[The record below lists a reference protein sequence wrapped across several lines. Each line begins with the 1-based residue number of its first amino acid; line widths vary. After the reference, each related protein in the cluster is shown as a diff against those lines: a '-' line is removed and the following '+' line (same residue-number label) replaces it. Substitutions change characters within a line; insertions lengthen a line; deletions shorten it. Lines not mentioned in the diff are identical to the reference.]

1 MNAADP
7 FVITSRERLKYD
19 EQFKSLQPVNGV
31 VTGGQAKG
39 FFLQSQLP
47 PQILGQIWALAD
59 TDADGRMT
67 LGEFSIACKLINL
80 KLRGFEIPKVLPPT
94 LIASLTA
101 VGGTPTLTPTTGLS
115 PLDPLKSLAGSIG
128 GPTAIV
134 PPVVA
139 QQPLIGAAA
148 PGIVPH
154 AIVPPLMNNHGL
166 GGVAAPSAVGL
177 LSGGVP
183 PPKPAIP
190 PQPLIATGG
199 APPLIP
205 LGGVQPQLM
214 GAGLP
219 MMSAAGGPV
228 AAPPVV
234 MSQQPLIGGILSGP
248 PIVPP
253 TVAGGASVGIVKPL
267 IDPLVGGIGGV
278 SQPLIAGMVAPV
290 VPTASVPAP
299 PTPPSGGGTPAR
311 SMSISER
318 APSIDSPGQ
327 VEWAIKGPAKLKYT
341 QLFNTTDR
349 NRSGYLTGPQ
359 ARNIMVQTKLPQAT
373 LAQIWALADM
383 DTDGRLGCEEF
394 VLAMYL
400 CDLAATGEKIP
411 TTLPP
416 DLVPPS
422 FRKPTSR
429 HGSLVGS
436 RHGSVSSQGGGTA
449 AHAAGVELDPLSGLP
464 MSSFEDKR
472 KENFDK
478 GQAELERRRK
488 ALMDIQKKEQEER
501 ERKEREEQ
509 EKIRKAKLEAEL
521 KKQQEHEKELQRQR
535 ELEQEREEQRKRELE
550 KKELARKE
558 LEKQR
563 QQEWEAQKISE
574 MQQHRQRE
582 QENVLKLKAQNQSL
596 SVELSTFNER
606 IKEMSQKICDTRVGV
621 TTVKTTIDGMRATRD
636 SQMAEMAQ
644 LKSQVKDQNQRL
656 VQLSQEKAK
665 LDAKNKTGET
675 ESQLQFT
682 NKQIVIQQ
690 LKDKLENTK
699 QQIENKS
706 TDINLNREQLTELKA
721 QLTGLIDSC
730 EKLYGEYDMQ
740 RIQILEM
747 KNNRKNE
754 SYSTSTWDTG
764 SSWATAD
771 TTAIAT
777 TNEPLARA
785 SVPVD
790 SLPTPPGYV
799 KYRAIYE
806 FSARNGDE
814 ISFQPGDIVMVPL
827 EQNAEPGWLAGEIDG
842 HTGWFPE
849 TYVEKVDNNLNVVEA
864 VPETIA
870 YGSTAP
876 TEDYAATAVSAPATE
891 YTAANDT
898 TVEATCNG
906 DVEYYVACYAYQS
919 AEVGDLV
926 FDAGETIAVSKK
938 EGDWW
943 TGTIGNRTG
952 IFPSNYVTKHD
963 GGGAEVTNGNQPMQ
977 EQLPEQHTEIEALQ
991 RQQQQQATYEQEAK
1005 RKQST
1010 TGNTQDAE
1018 DARNQAEADSEVSQ
1032 INTQPPQAPAAN
1044 EENIRYSSMSM
1055 TSATPSL
1062 RRKGEVAQV
1071 IAPYEATSS
1080 EQLSLQRGQLIMIRK
1095 KTDSGWWEGELQAKG
1110 RRRQIGWFPAT
1121 YVKVL
1126 QGGRNSGRNTPVSA
1140 SKVELTETILDKV
1153 IALYPYKALN
1163 DDELSFDK
1171 DDIISVLGRDEPEWW
1186 RGELNGTT
1194 GLFPSNYVGPFVSSG
1209 KHGKASTSGR
1219 TS

>member
-1 MNAADP
+1 MNASDP
-7 FVITSRERLKYD
+7 FVITSRERLKYED
-19 EQFKSLQPVNGV
+19 QFKSLQPVDGV

-80 KLRGFEIPKVLPPT
+80 KLRGFEVPKALPPT
-94 LIASLTA
+94 LVASLTA
-101 VGGTPTLTPTTGLS
+101 VGGTPILTPTSGLS
-115 PLDPLKSLAGSIG
+115 PLDPLKSLSGSI
-128 GPTAIV
+128 V
-134 PPVVA
+134 PQAVPQVVPQQA
-139 QQPLIGAAA
+139 QP
-148 PGIVPH
+148 PMMVPH
-154 AIVPPLMNNHGL
+154 AVVPPLMNNQMIASQVPVMA
-166 GGVAAPSAVGL
+166 GGVV
-177 LSGGVP
+177 
-183 PPKPAIP
+183 PPKPALP
-190 PQPLIATGG
+190 PQPLIGVTAQ
-199 APPLIP
+199 APLIP
-205 LGGVQPQLM
+205 MGQQPLIPGVPTIPGM
-214 GAGLP
+214 
-219 MMSAAGGPV
+219 
-228 AAPPVV
+228 APAPAV
-234 MSQQPLIGGILSGP
+234 MQQPLIGGLVGAAPTI
-248 PIVPP
+248 PP
-253 TVAGGASVGIVKPL
+253 TAAVKPL
-267 IDPLVGGIGGV
+267 IDPLGGV
-278 SQPLIAGMVAPV
+278 GAVPLVAGVAPV
-290 VPTASVPAP
+290 VPAP
-299 PTPPSGGGTPAR
+299 PTPPHSGGGTPAR

-318 APSIDSPGQ
+318 APSIESPGQ
-327 VEWAIKGPAKLKYT
+327 LEWAIKGPAKLKYT

-349 NRSGYLTGPQ
+349 NRSGFLTGPQ
-359 ARNIMVQTKLPQAT
+359 ARNIMVQTKLPQAM

-400 CDLAATGEKIP
+400 CDMAAAGEKVP
-411 TTLPP
+411 ATLPP
-416 DLVPPS
+416 ELVPPS
-422 FRKPTSR
+422 FRKASSR
-429 HGSLVGS
+429 HGSVVGS
-436 RHGSVSSQGGGTA
+436 RHGSVSSQGA
-449 AHAAGVELDPLSGLP
+449 PVHAAVELDPLSGLP
-464 MSSFEDKR
+464 QTSFEDKR

-509 EKIRKAKLEAEL
+509 EKIRKAKLEAEM
-521 KKQQEHEKELQRQR
+521 KKQQELEKELQRQR

-563 QQEWEAQKISE
+563 QLEWETQKIAE

-606 IKEMSQKICDTRVGV
+606 IKELSQKICDTRVGV
-621 TTVKTTIDGMRATRD
+621 TNVKSTIDGMRTTRD
-636 SQMAEMAQ
+636 TQMAEMTQ
-644 LKSQVKDQNQRL
+644 LKAKVKEQNQRL

-665 LDAKNKTGET
+665 LDAKSKSGET

-682 NKQIVIQQ
+682 NKQIIIQQ

-699 QQIENKS
+699 QQIENKT
-706 TDINLNREQLTELKA
+706 TDINLNRDQLIELKSQLTD
-721 QLTGLIDSC
+721 LIDAC

-754 SYSTSTWDTG
+754 SYTSAWDTS
-764 SSWATAD
+764 SSWGTSDTATHAVTNSEPAPVANVTATAGD
-771 TTAIAT
+771 D
-777 TNEPLARA
+777 
-785 SVPVD
+785 VQ
-790 SLPTPPGYV
+790 TPPGYV

-806 FSARNGDE
+806 FSARNSDE

-827 EQNAEPGWLAGEIDG
+827 EQNAEPGWLAGEING

-849 TYVEKVDNNLNVVEA
+849 SFVEKVDSNLNVVEA
-864 VPETIA
+864 PAPETIA
-870 YGSTAP
+870 YSEPAAEFTTAP
-876 TEDYAATAVSAPATE
+876 VDDYQP
-891 YTAANDT
+891 ANDNT
-898 TVEATCNG
+898 EATCNG

-919 AEVGDLV
+919 AEAGDLV

-952 IFPSNYVTKHD
+952 IFPSNYVQKQEGETM
-963 GGGAEVTNGNQPMQ
+963 NGNQTAYNEQPAHQ
-977 EQLPEQHTEIEALQ
+977 EPEQAAQ
-991 RQQQQQATYEQEAK
+991 TYEQEIK

-1010 TGNTQDAE
+1010 TAAGSNTQDAE
-1018 DARNQAEADSEVSQ
+1018 DARNQAELDSEVSQ
-1032 INTQPPQAPAAN
+1032 INTQPPSGAAAN

-1121 YVKVL
+1121 YVKIL

-1163 DDELSFDK
+1163 DDELSFEK

-1209 KHGKASTSGR
+1209 KNGKSPAIAS
-1219 TS
+1219 

>member
-1 MNAADP
+1 MNASDP
-7 FVITSRERLKYD
+7 FVITSRERLKYED
-19 EQFKSLQPVNGV
+19 QFKSLQPVDGV

-80 KLRGFEIPKVLPPT
+80 KLRGFEVPKALPPT
-94 LIASLTA
+94 LVASLTA
-101 VGGTPTLTPTTGLS
+101 VGGTPILTPTSGLS
-115 PLDPLKSLAGSIG
+115 PLDPLKSLSGSI
-128 GPTAIV
+128 AAV
-134 PPVVA
+134 PPQA
-139 QQPLIGAAA
+139 QPPMMA
-148 PGIVPH
+148 PAHAVGIVPH
-154 AIVPPLMNNHGL
+154 AIVPPLMNNQMVAPQVPVMP
-166 GGVAAPSAVGL
+166 GGVA
-177 LSGGVP
+177 
-183 PPKPAIP
+183 PPKPALP
-190 PQPLIATGG
+190 SQPLIA
-199 APPLIP
+199 AAAAQPPLIP
-205 LGGVQPQLM
+205 MGQPLIPGVPTIPGM
-214 GAGLP
+214 AP
-219 MMSAAGGPV
+219 APAAMM
-228 AAPPVV
+228 
-234 MSQQPLIGGILSGP
+234 QQPLIGGLVGTVPTI
-248 PIVPP
+248 PP
-253 TVAGGASVGIVKPL
+253 TAAVKPL
-267 IDPLVGGIGGV
+267 IDPLGSVPSV
-278 SQPLIAGMVAPV
+278 PLVAGVAPV
-290 VPTASVPAP
+290 MAGGVVPAP
-299 PTPPSGGGTPAR
+299 PTPPHSGGGTPAR

-318 APSIDSPGQ
+318 APSIESPGQ
-327 VEWAIKGPAKLKYT
+327 IEWAIKGPAKLKYT

-349 NRSGYLTGPQ
+349 NRSGFLTGPQ
-359 ARNIMVQTKLPQAT
+359 ARNIMVQTKLPQAM

-400 CDLAATGEKIP
+400 CDMAAAGEKIP

-416 DLVPPS
+416 ELVPPS
-422 FRKPTSR
+422 FRKASSR
-429 HGSLVGS
+429 HGSVVGS
-436 RHGSVSSQGGGTA
+436 RHGSVSSQGA
-449 AHAAGVELDPLSGLP
+449 P
-464 MSSFEDKR
+464 
-472 KENFDK
+472 
-478 GQAELERRRK
+478 
-488 ALMDIQKKEQEER
+488 EER

-521 KKQQEHEKELQRQR
+521 KKQQELEKELQRQR

-558 LEKQR
+558 MEKQR
-563 QQEWEAQKISE
+563 QLEWETQKIAE

-606 IKEMSQKICDTRVGV
+606 IKELSQKICDTRVGV
-621 TTVKTTIDGMRATRD
+621 TNVKSTIDGMRTTRD
-636 SQMAEMAQ
+636 TQMAEMTQ
-644 LKSQVKDQNQRL
+644 LKAKVKEQNQRL

-665 LDAKNKTGET
+665 LDAKNKSGET

-699 QQIENKS
+699 QQIENKT
-706 TDINLNREQLTELKA
+706 TDINLNREQLVELKS
-721 QLTGLIDSC
+721 QLTDLIDAC

-754 SYSTSTWDTG
+754 SYTSAWDT
-764 SSWATAD
+764 SNSWGAPD
-771 TTAIAT
+771 TTAHTAVN
-777 TNEPLARA
+777 NEPVPAA
-785 SVPVD
+785 SVTAGAGDDVQ
-790 SLPTPPGYV
+790 TPPGYV

-806 FSARNGDE
+806 FNARNGDE

-827 EQNAEPGWLAGEIDG
+827 EQNAEPGWLAGEING

-849 TYVEKVDNNLNVVEA
+849 SFVEKVDSNLNVVEA

-870 YGSTAP
+870 Y
-876 TEDYAATAVSAPATE
+876 SAPAEEDYTTAPVEE
-891 YTAANDT
+891 YQAPNDNT
-898 TVEATCNG
+898 EATCNG

-919 AEVGDLV
+919 AEAGDLV

-952 IFPSNYVTKHD
+952 IFPSNYVQKQE
-963 GGGAEVTNGNQPMQ
+963 GEVMNGNQTAYNEQPLQQ
-977 EQLPEQHTEIEALQ
+977 EQD
-991 RQQQQQATYEQEAK
+991 QQQTPSYEQETK

-1010 TGNTQDAE
+1010 PATAGNTQDAE
-1018 DARNQAEADSEVSQ
+1018 DARNQAELDSEVSQ
-1032 INTQPPQAPAAN
+1032 INTQPPSSASAN

-1121 YVKVL
+1121 YVKIL

-1163 DDELSFDK
+1163 DDELSFEK

-1209 KHGKASTSGR
+1209 KNGKSPAAS
-1219 TS
+1219 

>member
-7 FVITSRERLKYD
+7 FVITSRERLKYE

-80 KLRGFEIPKVLPPT
+80 KLRGFEIPKALPPT

-101 VGGTPTLTPTTGLS
+101 VGGTPILTPTSGLS
-115 PLDPLKSLAGSIG
+115 PLDPLKSLAGAI
-128 GPTAIV
+128 GPTAVI
-134 PPVVA
+134 PP
-139 QQPLIGAAA
+139 QQPAQPPPMMA
-148 PGIVPH
+148 PTHPVMVPH
-154 AIVPPLMNNHGL
+154 AIVPPLMASQM
-166 GGVAAPSAVGL
+166 VAPPQ
-177 LSGGVP
+177 VP
-183 PPKPAIP
+183 VAMATVAPPKPALP
-190 PQPLIATGG
+190 PQPLIAIAAQQ
-199 APPLIP
+199 APL
-205 LGGVQPQLM
+205 
-214 GAGLP
+214 LP
-219 MMSAAGGPV
+219 MGGQPLMSGPPV
-228 AAPPVV
+228 MPPAPVV
-234 MSQQPLIGGILSGP
+234 MQQPLIGGLMGP
-248 PIVPP
+248 AGIPP
-253 TVAGGASVGIVKPL
+253 TAAVKPL
-267 IDPLVGGIGGV
+267 IDPLGGV
-278 SQPLIAGMVAPV
+278 AQAPLVAGVPPIGAGV
-290 VPTASVPAP
+290 VTVPAP
-299 PTPPSGGGTPAR
+299 PTPPHSGGGTPAR

-318 APSIDSPGQ
+318 APSIESPGQ

-341 QLFNTTDR
+341 QLFNTNDR
-349 NRSGYLTGPQ
+349 NRSGFLTGPQ
-359 ARNIMVQTKLPQAT
+359 ARNIMVQTKLPQAL

-400 CDLAATGEKIP
+400 CDLAAAGEKVP

-422 FRKPTSR
+422 FRKTPSR
-429 HGSLVGS
+429 HGSVVGS
-436 RHGSVSSQGGGTA
+436 RHGSVSSQGA
-449 AHAAGVELDPLSGLP
+449 PVHAPVELDPLSGLP
-464 MSSFEDKR
+464 QTSFEDKR

-521 KKQQEHEKELQRQR
+521 KKQQELEKELQRQR

-558 LEKQR
+558 MEKQR
-563 QQEWEAQKISE
+563 QQEWEAQKIAE

-582 QENVLKLKAQNQSL
+582 QDNVLKLKAQNQSL

-606 IKEMSQKICDTRVGV
+606 IKELSQKICDTRVGV
-621 TTVKTTIDGMRATRD
+621 TNVKSTIDGMRTTRD
-636 SQMAEMAQ
+636 TQMAEMAQ
-644 LKSQVKDQNQRL
+644 LKTQVKEQNQRL
-656 VQLSQEKAK
+656 VQLSQEKTK
-665 LDAKNKTGET
+665 LDAKSKSGET

-699 QQIENKS
+699 QDIENKS
-706 TDINLNREQLTELKA
+706 TDIGLNREQLTELKS
-721 QLTGLIDSC
+721 QLTDLIDSC

-754 SYSTSTWDTG
+754 SYSSSWDTAN
-764 SSWATAD
+764 SWPTETATVAHT
-771 TTAIAT
+771 TTAVSA
-777 TNEPLARA
+777 EPAA
-785 SVPVD
+785 VTAVPAD
-790 SLPTPPGYV
+790 NLQTPPGYV

-849 TYVEKVDNNLNVVEA
+849 TYVEKVDTNLNVVEA
-864 VPETIA
+864 TPETIA
-870 YGSTAP
+870 YSEPVEDYSTAISEP
-876 TEDYAATAVSAPATE
+876 ATDYAPTDYAVTNNA
-891 YTAANDT
+891 
-898 TVEATCNG
+898 EATCNG

-952 IFPSNYVTKHD
+952 IFPSNYVQKQETE
-963 GGGAEVTNGNQPMQ
+963 AMNGNQPAYE
-977 EQLPEQHTEIEALQ
+977 EQPNVVE
-991 RQQQQQATYEQEAK
+991 QQQQQQQQQQSQVQSYEQETK

-1010 TGNTQDAE
+1010 PAAATTTPSNTQDVE
-1018 DARNQAEADSEVSQ
+1018 DAQNQAELDSEVSQ
-1032 INTQPPQAPAAN
+1032 INTQPPQAPAVN
-1044 EENIRYSSMSM
+1044 EDNIRYSSMSM

-1121 YVKVL
+1121 YVKIL

-1163 DDELSFDK
+1163 DDELSFEK
-1171 DDIISVLGRDEPEWW
+1171 DDIIAVLGRDEPEWW

-1209 KHGKASTSGR
+1209 KKGKSLAIATATS
-1219 TS
+1219 

>member
-1 MNAADP
+1 MNASDP
-7 FVITSRERLKYD
+7 FVITSRERLKYE

-80 KLRGFEIPKVLPPT
+80 KLRGFETPKILPPT

-101 VGGTPTLTPTTGLS
+101 VGGTPILTPTSGLS

-128 GPTAIV
+128 SAPVV
-134 PPVVA
+134 PP
-139 QQPLIGAAA
+139 QPQPMMA
-148 PGIVPH
+148 PTHPAMVPH
-154 AIVPPLMNNHGL
+154 AIVPPLMATQMVPPQVPVVPGVMA
-166 GGVAAPSAVGL
+166 GVA
-177 LSGGVP
+177 
-183 PPKPAIP
+183 PPKPALP
-190 PQPLIATGG
+190 PQPLIAT
-199 APPLIP
+199 AAQQAPLIP
-205 LGGVQPQLM
+205 M
-214 GAGLP
+214 GQSL
-219 MMSAAGGPV
+219 MSAAPV
-228 AAPPVV
+228 MPPAPQVV
-234 MSQQPLIGGILSGP
+234 MQQPLIGGLMGP
-248 PIVPP
+248 AGIPP
-253 TVAGGASVGIVKPL
+253 TATVKPL
-267 IDPLVGGIGGV
+267 IDPLGSLGQAPLVAGVPPIGAV
-278 SQPLIAGMVAPV
+278 AGA
-290 VPTASVPAP
+290 VPAP
-299 PTPPSGGGTPAR
+299 PTPPHSGGGTPAR

-318 APSIDSPGQ
+318 APSIESPGQ

-349 NRSGYLTGPQ
+349 NRSGFLTGPQ
-359 ARNIMVQTKLPQAT
+359 ARNIMVQTKLPQAL

-383 DTDGRLGCEEF
+383 DADGRLGCEEF

-400 CDLAATGEKIP
+400 CDMAAAGEKVP

-422 FRKPTSR
+422 FRKTSSR
-429 HGSLVGS
+429 HGSVVSS
-436 RHGSVSSQGGGTA
+436 RHGSVSSQGA
-449 AHAAGVELDPLSGLP
+449 PVHAPVELDPLSGLP
-464 MSSFEDKR
+464 QTSFEDKR

-521 KKQQEHEKELQRQR
+521 KKQQELEKELQRQR

-558 LEKQR
+558 MEKQR
-563 QQEWEAQKISE
+563 QQEWEAQKIAE

-606 IKEMSQKICDTRVGV
+606 IKELSQKICDTRVGV
-621 TTVKTTIDGMRATRD
+621 TNVKTTIDGMRSTRD
-636 SQMAEMAQ
+636 TQMSEMAQ
-644 LKSQVKDQNQRL
+644 LKAQVKEQNQRL

-665 LDAKNKTGET
+665 LDAKNKSGET

-699 QQIENKS
+699 QQIENKT
-706 TDINLNREQLTELKA
+706 TDISLNREQLTELKS
-721 QLTGLIDSC
+721 QLTNLIDSC
-730 EKLYGEYDMQ
+730 EKLYGEYDLQ

-754 SYSTSTWDTG
+754 SYSSAWDTG
-764 SSWATAD
+764 SSWPTETATVAH
-771 TTAIAT
+771 TTAVT
-777 TNEPLARA
+777 SEPAAVTSLAGEN
-785 SVPVD
+785 
-790 SLPTPPGYV
+790 LQTPPGYV

-827 EQNAEPGWLAGEIDG
+827 EQNAEPGWLAGEING

-849 TYVEKVDNNLNVVEA
+849 TYVEKVDTNLNVVETA
-864 VPETIA
+864 PETIA
-870 YGSTAP
+870 YTEPVEDYSTAI
-876 TEDYAATAVSAPATE
+876 SAPAATE
-891 YTAANDT
+891 YAAPNNA
-898 TVEATCNG
+898 EATCNG
-906 DVEYYVACYAYQS
+906 DVEYFVACYAYQS

-952 IFPSNYVTKHD
+952 IFPSNYVQKQE
-963 GGGAEVTNGNQPMQ
+963 AEAMNGNQTSYD
-977 EQLPEQHTEIEALQ
+977 EQPSAQIEHSQTTAQ
-991 RQQQQQATYEQEAK
+991 TYEMETK

-1010 TGNTQDAE
+1010 PATTTTTTTTTPSNTQDAE
-1018 DARNQAEADSEVSQ
+1018 DARNQAELDSEVSQ
-1032 INTQPPQAPAAN
+1032 INTQPPQAPAVN
-1044 EENIRYSSMSM
+1044 EDNIRYSSMSM

-1121 YVKVL
+1121 YVKIL

-1163 DDELSFDK
+1163 DDELSFEK
-1171 DDIISVLGRDEPEWW
+1171 DDIIAVLGRDEPEWW

-1209 KHGKASTSGR
+1209 NV
-1219 TS
+1219 

>member
-1 MNAADP
+1 MNASDP
-7 FVITSRERLKYD
+7 FVITSRERLKYED
-19 EQFKSLQPVNGV
+19 QFKSLQPVDGV

-80 KLRGFEIPKVLPPT
+80 KLRGFEVPKALPPT

-101 VGGTPTLTPTTGLS
+101 VGGTPILTPTSGLS
-115 PLDPLKSLAGSIG
+115 PLDPLKSLSGSIG
-128 GPTAIV
+128 VV
-134 PPVVA
+134 P
-139 QQPLIGAAA
+139 QPQPPLMA
-148 PGIVPH
+148 PHAVPH
-154 AIVPPLMNNHGL
+154 AIVPPLMNNQM
-166 GGVAAPSAVGL
+166 GVAPQTVVPGMGP
-177 LSGGVP
+177 GGVP
-183 PPKPAIP
+183 PPKPALP
-190 PQPLIATGG
+190 PQLIAASAAG
-199 APPLIP
+199 PPLIP
-205 LGGVQPQLM
+205 MGQPLIPGM
-214 GAGLP
+214 
-219 MMSAAGGPV
+219 
-228 AAPPVV
+228 AAPVQAAV
-234 MSQQPLIGGILSGP
+234 MQQPLIGGLVGSAPTI
-248 PIVPP
+248 PP
-253 TVAGGASVGIVKPL
+253 TAAVKPL
-267 IDPLVGGIGGV
+267 IDPLGSVSAVPLVGG
-278 SQPLIAGMVAPV
+278 VA
-290 VPTASVPAP
+290 VPAP
-299 PTPPSGGGTPAR
+299 PTPPHSGGGTPAR

-318 APSIDSPGQ
+318 APSIESPGQ
-327 VEWAIKGPAKLKYT
+327 IEWAIKGPAKLKYT

-349 NRSGYLTGPQ
+349 NRSGFLTGPQ
-359 ARNIMVQTKLPQAT
+359 ARNIMVQTKLPQAM

-400 CDLAATGEKIP
+400 CDMAAAGEKVP

-416 DLVPPS
+416 ELVPPS
-422 FRKPTSR
+422 FRKATSR
-429 HGSLVGS
+429 HGSVVGS
-436 RHGSVSSQGGGTA
+436 RHGSVSSQGA
-449 AHAAGVELDPLSGLP
+449 PVHAAVELDPLSGLP
-464 MSSFEDKR
+464 QSSFEDKR

-521 KKQQEHEKELQRQR
+521 KKQQELEKELQRQR

-558 LEKQR
+558 MEKQR
-563 QQEWEAQKISE
+563 QLEWETQKIAE

-606 IKEMSQKICDTRVGV
+606 IKELSQKICDTRVGV
-621 TTVKTTIDGMRATRD
+621 TNVKSTIDGMRTTRD
-636 SQMAEMAQ
+636 TQMAEMTQ
-644 LKSQVKDQNQRL
+644 LKAQVKEQNQRL

-665 LDAKNKTGET
+665 LDAKSKSGET

-699 QQIENKS
+699 QQIENKT
-706 TDINLNREQLTELKA
+706 TDINLNRDQLVELKSQLTD
-721 QLTGLIDSC
+721 LIDAC
-730 EKLYGEYDMQ
+730 EQLYGEYDMQ

-754 SYSTSTWDTG
+754 SYSSAWDT
-764 SSWATAD
+764 SNSWGAPD
-771 TTAIAT
+771 TTT
-777 TNEPLARA
+777 THAALNSEPAAPAA
-785 SVPVD
+785 SVTAGSGEDVQ
-790 SLPTPPGYV
+790 TPPGYV

-806 FSARNGDE
+806 FSARNSDE

-827 EQNAEPGWLAGEIDG
+827 EQNAEPGWLAGEING

-849 TYVEKVDNNLNVVEA
+849 SFVEKVDSNLNVVEA

-870 YGSTAP
+870 YSEPEVDYTTTTTTTTTIAASAAAAAP
-876 TEDYAATAVSAPATE
+876 VEEEYHAP
-891 YTAANDT
+891 NDNT
-898 TVEATCNG
+898 EATCNG

-919 AEVGDLV
+919 AEAGDLV

-952 IFPSNYVTKHD
+952 IFPSNYVQKHE
-963 GGGAEVTNGNQPMQ
+963 GEVMNGNQATYNEQPTMHQ
-977 EQLPEQHTEIEALQ
+977 EPE
-991 RQQQQQATYEQEAK
+991 QQQQQQPQAYEQETK
-1005 RKQST
+1005 RKQSAT
-1010 TGNTQDAE
+1010 AAGNTQDAE

-1032 INTQPPQAPAAN
+1032 INTQPPSGASAN

-1121 YVKVL
+1121 YVKIL

-1163 DDELSFDK
+1163 DDELSFEK

-1209 KHGKASTSGR
+1209 KNGKSPAAS
-1219 TS
+1219 

>member
-1 MNAADP
+1 MNASDP
-7 FVITSRERLKYD
+7 FVITSRERLKYED
-19 EQFKSLQPVNGV
+19 QFKSLQPVEGV

-47 PQILGQIWALAD
+47 PQILGQIWGLAD

-80 KLRGFEIPKVLPPT
+80 KLRGFEVPKTLPPT

-101 VGGTPTLTPTTGLS
+101 VGGTPILTPTSGLS
-115 PLDPLKSLAGSIG
+115 PLDPLKSLT
-128 GPTAIV
+128 GPMAAVPQAISQAQ
-134 PPVVA
+134 PPLMA
-139 QQPLIGAAA
+139 PHAA
-148 PGIVPH
+148 GIVPH
-154 AIVPPLMNNHGL
+154 AIVPPLMNNQMVASQVPVMP
-166 GGVAAPSAVGL
+166 GVA
-177 LSGGVP
+177 
-183 PPKPAIP
+183 PPKPALP
-190 PQPLIATGG
+190 PQPLIGAT
-199 APPLIP
+199 AQPPLIP
-205 LGGVQPQLM
+205 MGQPLIPGLGSTVP
-214 GAGLP
+214 
-219 MMSAAGGPV
+219 AA
-228 AAPPVV
+228 V
-234 MSQQPLIGGILSGP
+234 MQQPLIGGLVSTA
-248 PIVPP
+248 PIIPP
-253 TVAGGASVGIVKPL
+253 TATVKPL
-267 IDPLVGGIGGV
+267 IDPLGSVPAVPLVAMAGGV
-278 SQPLIAGMVAPV
+278 M
-290 VPTASVPAP
+290 PAP
-299 PTPPSGGGTPAR
+299 PTPPHSGGGTPAR

-318 APSIDSPGQ
+318 APSIESPGQ
-327 VEWAIKGPAKLKYT
+327 IEWAIKGPAKLKYT

-349 NRSGYLTGPQ
+349 NRSGFLTGPQ
-359 ARNIMVQTKLPQAT
+359 ARNIMVQTKLPQAM

-400 CDLAATGEKIP
+400 CDMAAAGEKVP

-416 DLVPPS
+416 ELVPPS
-422 FRKPTSR
+422 FRKTSSR
-429 HGSLVGS
+429 HGSVVGS
-436 RHGSVSSQGGGTA
+436 RHGSVSSQGA
-449 AHAAGVELDPLSGLP
+449 PVHAAVELDPLSGLP
-464 MSSFEDKR
+464 QSSFEDKR
-472 KENFDK
+472 KENYDK

-521 KKQQEHEKELQRQR
+521 KKQQELEKELQRQR

-558 LEKQR
+558 MEKQR
-563 QQEWEAQKISE
+563 QLEWETQKIAE

-606 IKEMSQKICDTRVGV
+606 IKELSQKICDTRVGV
-621 TTVKTTIDGMRATRD
+621 TNVKSTIDGMRTTRD
-636 SQMAEMAQ
+636 TQMAEMTQ
-644 LKSQVKDQNQRL
+644 LKAKVKEQNQRL
-656 VQLSQEKAK
+656 VQLSQEKSK
-665 LDAKNKTGET
+665 LDAKNKSGET

-699 QQIENKS
+699 QQIENKT
-706 TDINLNREQLTELKA
+706 TDINLNGEQLVELKS
-721 QLTGLIDSC
+721 QLTDLIDAC
-730 EKLYGEYDMQ
+730 EQLYGEYDMQ

-754 SYSTSTWDTG
+754 SYTSAWDTS
-764 SSWATAD
+764 SSWGAPD
-771 TTAIAT
+771 TTATHAVVN
-777 TNEPLARA
+777 NEPAVPPAA
-785 SVPVD
+785 SVPAASGEDVQ
-790 SLPTPPGYV
+790 TPPGYM

-806 FSARNGDE
+806 FSARNSDE

-827 EQNAEPGWLAGEIDG
+827 EQNAEPGWLAGEING

-849 TYVEKVDNNLNVVEA
+849 TFVEKVDSNLNVVEA
-864 VPETIA
+864 VVPETIA
-870 YGSTAP
+870 YSEPEAEFTA
-876 TEDYAATAVSAPATE
+876 TTTNTTT
-891 YTAANDT
+891 TAAAEPVADYEAPNDNT
-898 TVEATCNG
+898 EATCNG

-919 AEVGDLV
+919 AEAGDLV

-952 IFPSNYVTKHD
+952 IFPSNYVQKHE
-963 GGGAEVTNGNQPMQ
+963 GEVMNGNQATYN
-977 EQLPEQHTEIEALQ
+977 EQPVHEEPEQPL
-991 RQQQQQATYEQEAK
+991 QQQQTQSYEQETK

-1010 TGNTQDAE
+1010 TAATGNTQDAE
-1018 DARNQAEADSEVSQ
+1018 DARNQAELDSEVSQ
-1032 INTQPPQAPAAN
+1032 INTQPPPGASAN

-1121 YVKVL
+1121 YVKIL

-1163 DDELSFDK
+1163 DDELSFEK

-1209 KHGKASTSGR
+1209 KNGKSPS
-1219 TS
+1219 

>member
-1 MNAADP
+1 MNASDP
-7 FVITSRERLKYD
+7 FVITSRERLKYED
-19 EQFKSLQPVNGV
+19 QFKSLQPVDGV

-39 FFLQSQLP
+39 FFLQSQLA

-80 KLRGFEIPKVLPPT
+80 KLRGFEVPKALPPT

-101 VGGTPTLTPTTGLS
+101 VGGTPILTPTSGLS
-115 PLDPLKSLAGSIG
+115 PLDPLKSLSGTMAAV
-128 GPTAIV
+128 PQAQPPMMVPHAVV
-134 PPVVA
+134 PPMMNNQMVASQVPLMAGVVPPKPA
-139 QQPLIGAAA
+139 LPPQPLIGAAA
-148 PGIVPH
+148 Q
-154 AIVPPLMNNHGL
+154 APL
-166 GGVAAPSAVGL
+166 
-177 LSGGVP
+177 
-183 PPKPAIP
+183 IP
-190 PQPLIATGG
+190 MGQPLIAGVPTM
-199 APPLIP
+199 APAP
-205 LGGVQPQLM
+205 GLM
-214 GAGLP
+214 
-219 MMSAAGGPV
+219 
-228 AAPPVV
+228 
-234 MSQQPLIGGILSGP
+234 QQPLIGGLVGAAP
-248 PIVPP
+248 TMPP
-253 TVAGGASVGIVKPL
+253 TAAVKPL
-267 IDPLVGGIGGV
+267 IDPIGSVSAMPLVSG
-278 SQPLIAGMVAPV
+278 VAPV
-290 VPTASVPAP
+290 VPAP
-299 PTPPSGGGTPAR
+299 PTPPHSGGGTPAR

-318 APSIDSPGQ
+318 APSIESPGQ
-327 VEWAIKGPAKLKYT
+327 IEWAIKGPAKLKYT

-349 NRSGYLTGPQ
+349 NRSGFLTGPQ
-359 ARNIMVQTKLPQAT
+359 ARNIMVQTKLPQAM

-400 CDLAATGEKIP
+400 CDMAAAGEKVP

-416 DLVPPS
+416 ELVPPS
-422 FRKPTSR
+422 FRKTSSR
-429 HGSLVGS
+429 HGSVVGS
-436 RHGSVSSQGGGTA
+436 RHGSVSSQGA
-449 AHAAGVELDPLSGLP
+449 PVHAAVELDPLSGLP
-464 MSSFEDKR
+464 QTSFEDKR

-509 EKIRKAKLEAEL
+509 EKIRKAKLEAEM
-521 KKQQEHEKELQRQR
+521 KKQQELEKELQRQR

-550 KKELARKE
+550 KKELARK
-558 LEKQR
+558 
-563 QQEWEAQKISE
+563 
-574 MQQHRQRE
+574 QRE

-606 IKEMSQKICDTRVGV
+606 IKELSQKICDTRVGV
-621 TTVKTTIDGMRATRD
+621 TNVKTTIDGMRTTRD
-636 SQMAEMAQ
+636 TQMAEMTQ
-644 LKSQVKDQNQRL
+644 LKAKVKEQNQRL

-665 LDAKNKTGET
+665 LDAKSKSGET

-699 QQIENKS
+699 QQIENKT
-706 TDINLNREQLTELKA
+706 TDINLNSDQLIELKSQLTD
-721 QLTGLIDSC
+721 LIDAC

-754 SYSTSTWDTG
+754 SYTSAWDT
-764 SSWATAD
+764 SNSWATSD
-771 TTAIAT
+771 TAT
-777 TNEPLARA
+777 HAAVNSEPVPAAARA
-785 SVPVD
+785 GDDVQ
-790 SLPTPPGYV
+790 TPPGYM

-806 FSARNGDE
+806 FNARNSDE

-827 EQNAEPGWLAGEIDG
+827 EQNAEPGWLAGEING

-849 TYVEKVDNNLNVVEA
+849 SFVEKVDSNLNVVEA
-864 VPETIA
+864 APETIA
-870 YGSTAP
+870 YSEPEAEYTTAP
-876 TEDYAATAVSAPATE
+876 PEPE
-891 YTAANDT
+891 LQPANDNT
-898 TVEATCNG
+898 EATCNG

-919 AEVGDLV
+919 AEAGDLV

-952 IFPSNYVTKHD
+952 IFPSNYVQKQE
-963 GGGAEVTNGNQPMQ
+963 GEVMNGNQATYNEQPTHPEQ
-977 EQLPEQHTEIEALQ
+977 EQNHQP
-991 RQQQQQATYEQEAK
+991 QAQTYEQETK

-1010 TGNTQDAE
+1010 TAAGSNTQDAE

-1032 INTQPPQAPAAN
+1032 INTQPPPAAAAN

-1095 KTDSGWWEGELQAKG
+1095 KAETGWWEGELQAKG

-1121 YVKVL
+1121 YVKIL

-1153 IALYPYKALN
+1153 IALYPYKPQN

-1209 KHGKASTSGR
+1209 KNGKSPAAS
-1219 TS
+1219 

>member
-1 MNAADP
+1 MNASDP
-7 FVITSRERLKYD
+7 FVITSRERLKYE

-94 LIASLTA
+94 LVASLTA
-101 VGGTPTLTPTTGLS
+101 VGGTPILTPTSGLS

-128 GPTAIV
+128 SAPVV
-134 PPVVA
+134 PP
-139 QQPLIGAAA
+139 QPQPMMA
-148 PGIVPH
+148 PTHPAMVPH
-154 AIVPPLMNNHGL
+154 AIVPPLMATQMVPPQVPVVPGVMA
-166 GGVAAPSAVGL
+166 GGVV
-177 LSGGVP
+177 
-183 PPKPAIP
+183 PPKPALP
-190 PQPLIATGG
+190 PQPLIAT
-199 APPLIP
+199 AAQQAPLIP
-205 LGGVQPQLM
+205 MGQPL
-214 GAGLP
+214 
-219 MMSAAGGPV
+219 MSAAPV
-228 AAPPVV
+228 MPPAPQVV
-234 MSQQPLIGGILSGP
+234 MQQPLIGGLMGP
-248 PIVPP
+248 AGIPP
-253 TVAGGASVGIVKPL
+253 TAAVKPL
-267 IDPLVGGIGGV
+267 IDPLGSLGQAPLVAGIPPMGAVG
-278 SQPLIAGMVAPV
+278 AA
-290 VPTASVPAP
+290 AVPAP
-299 PTPPSGGGTPAR
+299 PTPPHSGGGTPAR

-318 APSIDSPGQ
+318 APSIESPGQ

-349 NRSGYLTGPQ
+349 NRSGFLTGPQ
-359 ARNIMVQTKLPQAT
+359 ARNIMVQTKLPQAL

-383 DTDGRLGCEEF
+383 DADGRLGCEEF

-400 CDLAATGEKIP
+400 CDMAAAGEKVP

-422 FRKPTSR
+422 FRKTTSR
-429 HGSLVGS
+429 HGSVVSS
-436 RHGSVSSQGGGTA
+436 RHGSVSSQGA
-449 AHAAGVELDPLSGLP
+449 PVHAPVELDPLSGLP
-464 MSSFEDKR
+464 QTSFEDKR

-521 KKQQEHEKELQRQR
+521 KKQQELEKELQRQR

-558 LEKQR
+558 MEKQR
-563 QQEWEAQKISE
+563 QQEWEAQKIAE

-606 IKEMSQKICDTRVGV
+606 IKELSQKICDTRVGV
-621 TTVKTTIDGMRATRD
+621 TNVKTTIDGMRSTRD
-636 SQMAEMAQ
+636 TQMSEMAQ
-644 LKSQVKDQNQRL
+644 LKAQVKEQNHRL

-665 LDAKNKTGET
+665 LDAKNKSGET

-699 QQIENKS
+699 QQIENKT
-706 TDINLNREQLTELKA
+706 TDISLNREQLTELKS
-721 QLTGLIDSC
+721 QLTNLIDSC
-730 EKLYGEYDMQ
+730 EKLYGEYDLQ

-754 SYSTSTWDTG
+754 SYSSAWDTG
-764 SSWATAD
+764 SSWPTETATVAH
-771 TTAIAT
+771 TTAVT
-777 TNEPLARA
+777 SEPAAVTSLAGEN
-785 SVPVD
+785 
-790 SLPTPPGYV
+790 LQTPPGYV

-827 EQNAEPGWLAGEIDG
+827 EQNAEPGWLAGEING

-849 TYVEKVDNNLNVVEA
+849 TYVEKVDTNLNVVEA
-864 VPETIA
+864 APETIA
-870 YGSTAP
+870 YTEPVEDYSTAISAP
-876 TEDYAATAVSAPATE
+876 AATEYAATNNA
-891 YTAANDT
+891 
-898 TVEATCNG
+898 EATCNG

-952 IFPSNYVTKHD
+952 IFPSNYVQKQE
-963 GGGAEVTNGNQPMQ
+963 AEAMNGNQTSYDEQPMSAQ
-977 EQLPEQHTEIEALQ
+977 IEQSQPPAQ
-991 RQQQQQATYEQEAK
+991 TYEQETK

-1010 TGNTQDAE
+1010 PAATTTTTNTTTTTPSNTQDAE
-1018 DARNQAEADSEVSQ
+1018 DARNQAELDSEVSQ
-1032 INTQPPQAPAAN
+1032 INTQPPQAPAVN
-1044 EENIRYSSMSM
+1044 EDNIRYSSMSM

-1121 YVKVL
+1121 YVKIL

-1163 DDELSFDK
+1163 DDELSFEK
-1171 DDIISVLGRDEPEWW
+1171 DDIIAVLGRDEPEWW

-1209 KHGKASTSGR
+1209 KKGKSPATTITGGTS
-1219 TS
+1219 

>member
-1 MNAADP
+1 MNASDP
-7 FVITSRERLKYD
+7 FVITSRERLKYE
-19 EQFKSLQPVNGV
+19 EQFKSLQPMNGV

-47 PQILGQIWALAD
+47 PQMLGQIWALAD

-80 KLRGFEIPKVLPPT
+80 KLRGFEVPKALPPT
-94 LIASLTA
+94 LVASLTA
-101 VGGTPTLTPTTGLS
+101 VGGTPILTPTSGMS
-115 PLDPLKSLAGSIG
+115 PLDPLKSLSSAV
-128 GPTAIV
+128 T
-134 PPVVA
+134 
-139 QQPLIGAAA
+139 GAAA
-148 PGIVPH
+148 PPVVVPQAQPPPMMAPHVTSGMVPH
-154 AIVPPLMNNHGL
+154 AIVPPLMNNQMAS
-166 GGVAAPSAVGL
+166 VA
-177 LSGGVP
+177 
-183 PPKPAIP
+183 PPKPALP
-190 PQPLIATGG
+190 PQPLIATAA
-199 APPLIP
+199 APAPLIP
-205 LGGVQPQLM
+205 LGQ
-214 GAGLP
+214 P
-219 MMSAAGGPV
+219 MMPGMPTS
-228 AAPPVV
+228 V
-234 MSQQPLIGGILSGP
+234 MQQPLISGLGGP
-248 PIVPP
+248 TAPP
-253 TVAGGASVGIVKPL
+253 TAAVKPL
-267 IDPLVGGIGGV
+267 IDTLGSGPLVGGV
-278 SQPLIAGMVAPV
+278 TPV
-290 VPTASVPAP
+290 VGVGAVPAP
-299 PTPPSGGGTPAR
+299 PTPPHSGGGTPAR

-318 APSIDSPGQ
+318 APSIESPGQ
-327 VEWAIKGPAKLKYT
+327 IEWAIKGPAKLKYT

-349 NRSGYLTGPQ
+349 NRSGFLTGPQ
-359 ARNIMVQTKLPQAT
+359 ARNIMVQTKLPQAM

-400 CDLAATGEKIP
+400 CDLAAAGEKVP

-416 DLVPPS
+416 DLIPPS
-422 FRKPTSR
+422 FRKTSSR
-429 HGSLVGS
+429 HGSVAGS
-436 RHGSVSSQGGGTA
+436 RHGSVSSQGA
-449 AHAAGVELDPLSGLP
+449 PVHAVVELDPLSGLP
-464 MSSFEDKR
+464 QTSFEDKR

-521 KKQQEHEKELQRQR
+521 KKQQELEKELQRQR
-535 ELEQEREEQRKRELE
+535 EMEQEREEQRKRELE

-563 QQEWEAQKISE
+563 QLEWETQKIAE

-606 IKEMSQKICDTRVGV
+606 IKELSQKICDTRVGV
-621 TTVKTTIDGMRATRD
+621 TNVKSTIDGMRTTRD
-636 SQMAEMAQ
+636 TQMGEMTQ
-644 LKSQVKDQNQRL
+644 LKAKVKEQNQRL

-665 LDAKNKTGET
+665 LDAKSKSGET

-706 TDINLNREQLTELKA
+706 TDINLNQEQLTELKS
-721 QLTGLIDSC
+721 QLTDLIDVC

-754 SYSTSTWDTG
+754 SYTSAWDT
-764 SSWATAD
+764 SNSWGAAD
-771 TTAIAT
+771 TAAHAVVNSEPVPAAAVTARQG
-777 TNEPLARA
+777 ED
-785 SVPVD
+785 VQ
-790 SLPTPPGYV
+790 TPPGYM

-806 FSARNGDE
+806 FSARNSDE

-827 EQNAEPGWLAGEIDG
+827 EQNAEPGWLAGEING

-849 TYVEKVDNNLNVVEA
+849 SFVEKVDSNLNVVEA
-864 VPETIA
+864 VAPAETIA
-870 YGSTAP
+870 YSEPA
-876 TEDYAATAVSAPATE
+876 EDFT
-891 YTAANDT
+891 TAAPVADFPVVNDIT
-898 TVEATCNG
+898 EATCNG

-919 AEVGDLV
+919 AEAGDLV

-952 IFPSNYVTKHD
+952 IFPSNYVQKQEGET
-963 GGGAEVTNGNQPMQ
+963 VNGNQTTYNEQPMHQ
-977 EQLPEQHTEIEALQ
+977 EPEPAQ
-991 RQQQQQATYEQEAK
+991 TYEQEAK

-1010 TGNTQDAE
+1010 PAATAGSNTQDAE

-1032 INTQPPQAPAAN
+1032 INTQPPSGAAAN

-1121 YVKVL
+1121 YVKIL

-1171 DDIISVLGRDEPEWW
+1171 DDIISVMGRDEPEWW

-1209 KHGKASTSGR
+1209 NV
-1219 TS
+1219 

>member
-1 MNAADP
+1 MNASDP
-7 FVITSRERLKYD
+7 FVITSRERLKYE

-80 KLRGFEIPKVLPPT
+80 KLRGFETPKILPPT

-101 VGGTPTLTPTTGLS
+101 VGGTPILTPTSGLS

-128 GPTAIV
+128 SA
-134 PPVVA
+134 PVAPLVA
-139 QQPLIGAAA
+139 
-148 PGIVPH
+148 
-154 AIVPPLMNNHGL
+154 
-166 GGVAAPSAVGL
+166 
-177 LSGGVP
+177 GVP
-183 PPKPAIP
+183 PI
-190 PQPLIATGG
+190 G
-199 APPLIP
+199 A
-205 LGGVQPQLM
+205 
-214 GAGLP
+214 
-219 MMSAAGGPV
+219 
-228 AAPPVV
+228 
-234 MSQQPLIGGILSGP
+234 
-248 PIVPP
+248 
-253 TVAGGASVGIVKPL
+253 VAGA
-267 IDPLVGGIGGV
+267 
-278 SQPLIAGMVAPV
+278 
-290 VPTASVPAP
+290 VPAP
-299 PTPPSGGGTPAR
+299 PTPPHSGGGTPAR

-318 APSIDSPGQ
+318 APSIESPGQ

-349 NRSGYLTGPQ
+349 NRSGFLTGPQ
-359 ARNIMVQTKLPQAT
+359 ARNIMVQTKLPQAL

-383 DTDGRLGCEEF
+383 DADGRLGCEEF

-400 CDLAATGEKIP
+400 CDMAAAGEKVP

-422 FRKPTSR
+422 FRKTSSR
-429 HGSLVGS
+429 HGSVVSS
-436 RHGSVSSQGGGTA
+436 RHGSVSSQGA
-449 AHAAGVELDPLSGLP
+449 PVHAPVELDPLSGLP
-464 MSSFEDKR
+464 QTSFEDKR

-521 KKQQEHEKELQRQR
+521 KKQQELEKELQRQR

-558 LEKQR
+558 MEKQR
-563 QQEWEAQKISE
+563 QQEWEAQKIAE

-606 IKEMSQKICDTRVGV
+606 IKELSQKICDTRVGV
-621 TTVKTTIDGMRATRD
+621 TNVKTTIDGMRSTRD
-636 SQMAEMAQ
+636 TQMSEMAQ
-644 LKSQVKDQNQRL
+644 LKAQVKEQNQRL

-665 LDAKNKTGET
+665 LDAKNKSGET

-699 QQIENKS
+699 QQIENKT
-706 TDINLNREQLTELKA
+706 TDISLNREQLTELKS
-721 QLTGLIDSC
+721 QLTNLIDSC
-730 EKLYGEYDMQ
+730 EKLYGEYDLQ

-754 SYSTSTWDTG
+754 SYSSAWDTG
-764 SSWATAD
+764 SSWPTETATVAH
-771 TTAIAT
+771 TTAVT
-777 TNEPLARA
+777 SEPAAVTSLAGEN
-785 SVPVD
+785 
-790 SLPTPPGYV
+790 LQTPPGYV

-827 EQNAEPGWLAGEIDG
+827 EQNAEPGWLAGEING

-849 TYVEKVDNNLNVVEA
+849 TYVEKVDTNLNVVETA
-864 VPETIA
+864 PETIA
-870 YGSTAP
+870 YTEP
-876 TEDYAATAVSAPATE
+876 VEDYMSAMDEHWHDPRCKR
-891 YTAANDT
+891 DLFPLSLSQR
-898 TVEATCNG
+898 ATCNG
-906 DVEYYVACYAYQS
+906 DVEYFVACYAYQS

-952 IFPSNYVTKHD
+952 IFPSNYVQK
-963 GGGAEVTNGNQPMQ
+963 
-977 EQLPEQHTEIEALQ
+977 
-991 RQQQQQATYEQEAK
+991 QEA
-1005 RKQST
+1005 
-1010 TGNTQDAE
+1010 D
-1018 DARNQAEADSEVSQ
+1018 
-1032 INTQPPQAPAAN
+1032 
-1044 EENIRYSSMSM
+1044 NIRYSSMSM

-1121 YVKVL
+1121 YVKIL

-1163 DDELSFDK
+1163 DDELSFEK
-1171 DDIISVLGRDEPEWW
+1171 DDIIAVLGRDEPEWW

-1209 KHGKASTSGR
+1209 NV
-1219 TS
+1219 

>member
-1 MNAADP
+1 MNASDP
-7 FVITSRERLKYD
+7 FVITSRERLKYED
-19 EQFKSLQPVNGV
+19 QFKSLQPVDGV

-80 KLRGFEIPKVLPPT
+80 KLRGFEVPKTLPPT

-101 VGGTPTLTPTTGLS
+101 VGGTPILTPTSGLS
-115 PLDPLKSLAGSIG
+115 PLDPLKSLSGTIAAV
-128 GPTAIV
+128 PQIV
-134 PPVVA
+134 PQAQPPMMAPHAAGIVPHAVVPPMMNNQMVA
-139 QQPLIGAAA
+139 SQVPMMVPPKPALPPQPLIGATAQA
-148 PGIVPH
+148 PLIAMG
-154 AIVPPLMNNHGL
+154 
-166 GGVAAPSAVGL
+166 
-177 LSGGVP
+177 
-183 PPKPAIP
+183 
-190 PQPLIATGG
+190 QPLIPGVPTIPGM
-199 APPLIP
+199 AP
-205 LGGVQPQLM
+205 
-214 GAGLP
+214 
-219 MMSAAGGPV
+219 
-228 AAPPVV
+228 APAV
-234 MSQQPLIGGILSGP
+234 MQQPLIGGLVGTAPTI
-248 PIVPP
+248 PP
-253 TVAGGASVGIVKPL
+253 TAAVKPL
-267 IDPLVGGIGGV
+267 IDPLGSVGAVPLVGGV
-278 SQPLIAGMVAPV
+278 ASQV
-290 VPTASVPAP
+290 VPAP
-299 PTPPSGGGTPAR
+299 PTPPHSGGGTPAR

-318 APSIDSPGQ
+318 APSIESPGQ
-327 VEWAIKGPAKLKYT
+327 IEWAIKGPAKLKYT

-349 NRSGYLTGPQ
+349 NRSGFLTGPQ
-359 ARNIMVQTKLPQAT
+359 ARNIMVQTKLPQAM

-400 CDLAATGEKIP
+400 CDMAAAGEKVP

-416 DLVPPS
+416 ELVPPS
-422 FRKPTSR
+422 FRKAPSR
-429 HGSLVGS
+429 HGSVVGS
-436 RHGSVSSQGGGTA
+436 RHGSVSSQGA
-449 AHAAGVELDPLSGLP
+449 PVHAPVELDPLSGLP
-464 MSSFEDKR
+464 QTSFEDKR

-509 EKIRKAKLEAEL
+509 EKIRKAKLEAEM
-521 KKQQEHEKELQRQR
+521 KKQQELEKELQRQR

-563 QQEWEAQKISE
+563 QLEWETQKIAE

-606 IKEMSQKICDTRVGV
+606 IKELSQKICDTRVGV
-621 TTVKTTIDGMRATRD
+621 TNVKTTIDGMRTTRD
-636 SQMAEMAQ
+636 TQMAEMTQ
-644 LKSQVKDQNQRL
+644 LKTKVKEQNQRL

-665 LDAKNKTGET
+665 LDAKSKSGET

-706 TDINLNREQLTELKA
+706 TDINLNSDQLIDLKSQLTD
-721 QLTGLIDSC
+721 LIDAC

-754 SYSTSTWDTG
+754 SYTSAWDT
-764 SSWATAD
+764 SNSWATSD
-771 TTAIAT
+771 TAT
-777 TNEPLARA
+777 HAAVSNEP
-785 SVPVD
+785 VPAATRSGDDVQ
-790 SLPTPPGYV
+790 TPPGYT

-806 FSARNGDE
+806 FNARNNDE

-827 EQNAEPGWLAGEIDG
+827 EQNAEPGWLAGEING

-849 TYVEKVDNNLNVVEA
+849 SFVEKVDSNLNVVEA

-870 YGSTAP
+870 YSEP
-876 TEDYAATAVSAPATE
+876 AAE
-891 YTAANDT
+891 YTAAPVEEYQPANDNT
-898 TVEATCNG
+898 EATCNG

-919 AEVGDLV
+919 AEAGDLV

-952 IFPSNYVTKHD
+952 IFPSNYVQKQE
-963 GGGAEVTNGNQPMQ
+963 GEVMNGNQATYNEQPAHQ
-977 EQLPEQHTEIEALQ
+977 EQEQHQ
-991 RQQQQQATYEQEAK
+991 SQAQSYEQETK

-1010 TGNTQDAE
+1010 TAAGSNTQDAE
-1018 DARNQAEADSEVSQ
+1018 DAQNQAELDSEVSQ
-1032 INTQPPQAPAAN
+1032 INTQPPSGAAAN

-1121 YVKVL
+1121 YVKIL

-1163 DDELSFDK
+1163 DDELSFEK

-1209 KHGKASTSGR
+1209 KNGKSPAAS
-1219 TS
+1219 